1 MAYDVADL
9 RSQLTPAT
17 GRGTPGVPAEP
28 QYFEFGDLAPDHV
41 SEAGTKTWLVRS
53 QNCCVAY
60 SLVQAGDRLVR
71 TGQPDEY
78 MVLFPAPDSSAVVIA
93 GDERRE
99 VTGETVAVVPPGD
112 SAIEVPSTGVVVRV
126 FSNASDDLL
135 AQSRNARNYVESDPN
150 VAPFAPWPDPP
161 AGYGIRIYPI
171 ADVPD
176 DADRFGR
183 IFRCSSLM
191 VNYLDP
197 TDGPRDPAKLSPH
210 HHDDFEQISLQLEGE
225 YVHHMR
231 TPWSVNMAD
240 WRDDEHMHCASP
252 AVAVI
257 PPPIVHTSQAVAA
270 TRNQLVDIFCP
281 PRLDFSQRPGWVL
294 NHDEY
299 PMPTEVAHQA
309 T

>member
-17 GRGTPGVPAEP
+17 GRGTPGVPAAP
-28 QYFEFGDLAPDHV
+28 QYFEFGDLEPDHV

-60 SLVQAGDRLVR
+60 SLVEAGDRLVR
-71 TGQPDEY
+71 NGQPDEY
-78 MVLFPAPDSSAVVIA
+78 MVLFPAPDSSAVVVA
-93 GDERRE
+93 GDERRD
-99 VTGETVAVVPPGD
+99 VVGETVVVVPPGD
-112 SAIEVPSTGVVVRV
+112 SAIETSSAGVVVRV

-135 AQSRNARNYVESDPN
+135 AQCRNAGNYVEPDPN

-176 DADRFGR
+176 DAGRFGR

-197 TDGPRDPAKLSPH
+197 SDGPRDPAKLSPH
-210 HHDDFEQISLQLEGE
+210 HHDDFEQISLQLEGD

-281 PRLDFSQRPGWVL
+281 PRFDFSQRPGWVL

-299 PMPTEVAHQA
+299 PMPNEVAHQA
-309 T
+309 S